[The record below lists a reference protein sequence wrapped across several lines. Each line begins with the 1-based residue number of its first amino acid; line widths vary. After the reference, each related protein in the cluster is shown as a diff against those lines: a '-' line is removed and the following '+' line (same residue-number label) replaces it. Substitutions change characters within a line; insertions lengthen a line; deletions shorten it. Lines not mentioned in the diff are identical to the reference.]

1 MHAQCIFPKEYS
13 HIFFIG
19 TAHLIEYLMFYITDL
34 SWFAKIASNFWP
46 GERLG
51 SLRTRVLYDD
61 SIAKC

>member
-1 MHAQCIFPKEYS
+1 MHNV
-13 HIFFIG
+13 FFQKNIL
-19 TAHLIEYLMFYITDL
+19 TFSLLSIVHLIEYLLFYITDL

-61 SIAKC
+61 SIGKC